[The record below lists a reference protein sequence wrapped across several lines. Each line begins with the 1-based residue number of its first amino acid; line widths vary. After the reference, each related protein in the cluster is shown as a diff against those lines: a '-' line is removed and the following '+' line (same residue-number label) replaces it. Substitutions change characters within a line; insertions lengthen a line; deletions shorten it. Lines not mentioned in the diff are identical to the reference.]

1 MIERQILKD
10 AKYSLTQFRAMCVTG
25 PRQSGKTTISKMLF
39 KGKPYISFE
48 NPLLQKAADD
58 NIEVFMKK
66 YAKGAIFDEVQRVPN
81 VFRQLQ
87 GMLDTNTKR
96 GQFILTGSNNFLLQE
111 QISQS
116 LAGRA
121 GYLELLPLSYAELQK
136 AKLATENINHHILMG
151 GYPEVWQEKLNP
163 TKWMNGY
170 MQTYLLKDVRLLRN
184 ITNFAAFNR
193 FIYLCANYAGQLL
206 NKDEL
211 AKAVGV
217 DAKTIQA
224 WLGVLESSYIIYLL
238 QPWHN
243 NLNKRIVKSPKLYFY
258 DTGLLCY
265 LLGIT
270 NQTNLVK
277 HTRYGAIFENWTIT
291 EIKKNRTNEGIN
303 GGMYFFRDSAGNEV
317 DVLIEKNSDLIG
329 IEIKSTKRL
338 DSKDFQGLK
347 YWKKY
352 QRDAKAILLYGGNKS
367 DILNDEIGIVP
378 WYEIGNI

>member
-48 NPLLQKAADD
+48 NPLLQKEADD
-58 NIEVFMKK
+58 NIEVFMKQ
-66 YAKGAIFDEVQRVPN
+66 YARGAIFDEVQRVPN

-87 GMLDTNTKR
+87 GMLDTNTRR

-136 AKLATENINHHILMG
+136 AKLATDNINHHILMG

-163 TKWMNGY
+163 SKWMNGY

-184 ITNFAAFNR
+184 ITNFAAFTR

-270 NQTNLVK
+270 NQTNLIK
-277 HTRYGAIFENWTIT
+277 HTRYGAIFENWNIT

-317 DVLIEKNSDLIG
+317 DLLIEKNGELIG
-329 IEIKSTKRL
+329 IEIKSTKKL

-352 QRDAKAILLYGGNKS
+352 QQNAKAILLYGGNKA

-378 WYEIGNI
+378 WYEVGNI

>member
-58 NIEVFMKK
+58 NIEIFMKQ

-87 GMLDTNTKR
+87 GMLDTNTRR

-136 AKLATENINHHILMG
+136 AKLATDNINHHILMG
-151 GYPEVWQEKLNP
+151 GYPEIWQEKLNP
-163 TKWMNGY
+163 SKWMNGY

-211 AKAVGV
+211 AKSVGV

-277 HTRYGAIFENWTIT
+277 HTRYGAIFENWNIT

-317 DVLIEKNSDLIG
+317 DLLIEKNSELIG
-329 IEIKSTKRL
+329 IEIKSTKKL

-352 QRDAKAILLYGGNKS
+352 QQNAKAILLYGGNKA
-367 DILNDEIGIVP
+367 DILNDEIGILP
-378 WYEIGNI
+378 WSEVGNI

>member
-48 NPLLQKAADD
+48 NPLLQKEADE
-58 NIEVFMKK
+58 NIELFMKQ
-66 YAKGAIFDEVQRVPN
+66 YTKGAIFDEVQRVPD

-121 GYLELLPLSYAELQK
+121 GYVELLPLSYAELQK
-136 AKLATENINHHILMG
+136 AKLATDNINHHILMG
-151 GYPEVWQEKLNP
+151 GYPEIWQEKLNP
-163 TKWMNGY
+163 SKWMNGY
-170 MQTYLLKDVRLLRN
+170 MQTYLLKDVRQLRN

-211 AKAVGV
+211 AKSVGV

-238 QPWHN
+238 QPWYN

-270 NQTNLVK
+270 NQTNLAK

-317 DVLIEKNSDLIG
+317 DLLIEKNSDLIG
-329 IEIKSTKRL
+329 IEIKSAKKL
-338 DSKDFQGLK
+338 DSKDFQGLN

-352 QRDAKAILLYGGNKS
+352 QQNAKAILLYGGNKA
-367 DILNDEIGIVP
+367 DMLNDEIGLVP
-378 WYEIGNI
+378 WNEVGNI

>member
-48 NPLLQKAADD
+48 NPLLQKAADE
-58 NIEVFMKK
+58 NIETFMKQ

-136 AKLATENINHHILMG
+136 AKLATDNINHHILMG
-151 GYPEVWQEKLNP
+151 GYPEIWQEKLNP
-163 TKWMNGY
+163 SKWMSGY
-170 MQTYLLKDVRLLRN
+170 IQTYLLKDVRQLRN
-184 ITNFAAFNR
+184 ITNFAAFTR
-193 FIYLCANYAGQLL
+193 LIYLCANYAGQLL

-277 HTRYGAIFENWTIT
+277 HTRYGAIFENWNIT

-317 DVLIEKNSDLIG
+317 DLLIEKNSELIG
-329 IEIKSTKRL
+329 IEIKSTKKL

-352 QRDAKAILLYGGNKS
+352 QQNAKAILLYGGNKS
-367 DILNDEIGIVP
+367 DILNDEIGLVP
-378 WYEIGNI
+378 WNDVGNI

>member
-48 NPLLQKAADD
+48 NPLLQKEADE
-58 NIEVFMKK
+58 NIELFMKQ

-136 AKLATENINHHILMG
+136 AKLATDNINHHILMG
-151 GYPEVWQEKLNP
+151 GYPEIWQEKLNP
-163 TKWMNGY
+163 SKWMNGY

-184 ITNFAAFNR
+184 ITNLAAFTR
-193 FIYLCANYAGQLL
+193 LIYLCANYAGQLL

-211 AKAVGV
+211 AKSVGV

-238 QPWHN
+238 QPWYN

-317 DVLIEKNSDLIG
+317 DLLIEKNSDMVG
-329 IEIKSTKRL
+329 VEIKSTKKL

-352 QRDAKAILLYGGNKS
+352 QQNAKAILLYGGNKS
-367 DILNDEIGIVP
+367 DILNDEIGLVP
-378 WYEIGNI
+378 WNDVGNI